1 MENRYLK
8 ERSMQRARGMQD
20 HRRGRMSDYR
30 DMRDYRGRSSMGMG
44 RSDYRYDDRESDS
57 RYDYNDYATQYRD
70 YSMGDE
76 HYGQHRMYQQ
86 PMQMTGRYA
95 MDYSGR
101 RDYRSDYN
109 DYDYND
115 YNDYGSEEEYKKDLK
130 EWTKKLKMKDKFGV
144 PEKEIIEKAKQMGVK
159 FKDYTEEEYL
169 ATYYMLMS
177 DFTHVGNDVHMYLA
191 MAKEFLEDKDIAVSP
206 SEKLCIYMYKIVKGE

>member
-1 MENRYLK
+1 MPSNRYLE
-8 ERSMQRARGMQD
+8 ERSMRRRD
-20 HRRGRMSDYR
+20 SRRGRMSDYR

-44 RSDYRYDDRESDS
+44 RNDYRYDDREYDS
-57 RYDYNDYATQYRD
+57 RYDYNDSTTQSRD
-70 YSMGDE
+70 YRMDDE

-86 PMQMTGRYA
+86 PMQMMGRYA
-95 MDYSGR
+95 MDYRGR

-130 EWTKKLKMKDKFGV
+130 EWTHKLKKYDKFGV
-144 PEKEIIEKAKQMGVK
+144 QEKELIEKAKQMGVK
-159 FKDYTEEEYL
+159 FKDYSEEEFL

-177 DFTHVGNDVHMYLA
+177 DYTNVSNDLHMYLT
-191 MAKEFLEDKDIAVSP
+191 MAKSFLEDKDVAVSP